1 MKGKTKTATDSEP
14 AGWFETTR
22 LEAWMRRHVD
32 GFEGPIEV
40 AKFPGGQSN
49 PTFRLTTP
57 RRQYV
62 LRRKPP
68 GKLLKGAHAVER
80 EYRIISAL
88 GPLDFPVPRT
98 WGLCEDD
105 EVVGTPF
112 FVMDMV
118 PGRIFWDPKF
128 PEVPRAERGAYYDS
142 MCATIARLHRIDY
155 EAAGLADYGR
165 PGNFVER
172 QIGIWS
178 RQYLQDEVAGRI
190 EAMDRLTE
198 WLPGHIP
205 DDGSPTRVVHGD
217 FRCDNLIFHPTEPR
231 VVAVLDWELSTLGH
245 PLADFTYHLMNYRLP
260 PSLPAGMAGADFAAL
275 GLPSEADY
283 TAAYCRHT
291 GRQDIPDLDFYLAFN
306 MFRLAAII
314 HGVKG
319 RLLRGNASSDR
330 AEQLVAYLGDLA
342 ESAWRQAQMAGA

>member
-1 MKGKTKTATDSEP
+1 MEQ
-14 AGWFETTR
+14 
-22 LEAWMRRHVD
+22 HVE

-40 AKFPGGQSN
+40 EKFPGGQSN
-49 PTFRLTTP
+49 PTFKLTSP
-57 RRQYV
+57 GRQYV

-80 EYRIISAL
+80 EYRIMTAL
-88 GPLDFPVPRT
+88 GPLGFPVPRT
-98 WGLCEDD
+98 YGLCEDS
-105 EVVGTPF
+105 EVLGTPF

-118 PGRIFWDPKF
+118 DGRIFWDPRL
-128 PEVPRAERGAYYDS
+128 PEVPTDERRACYES
-142 MCATIARLHRIDY
+142 MCETIARLHRIDY
-155 EAAGLADYGR
+155 EAAGLGDYGK

-178 RQYLQDEVAGRI
+178 RQYLQDEAAGRI
-190 EAMDRLTE
+190 AAMDRLVE
-198 WLPGHIP
+198 WLPRNIP
-205 DDGSPTRVVHGD
+205 DDDSPTSIVHGD

-245 PLADFTYHLMNYRLP
+245 PLADFTYHLMNYRIP

-275 GLPSEADY
+275 SLPGEADY

-291 GRQDIPDLDFYLAFN
+291 GRDDIPDLDFYLAFN

-319 RLLRGNASSDR
+319 RILRGNASSDR
-330 AEQLVAYLGDLA
+330 ADQLVSYLDTLA
-342 ESAWRQAQMAGA
+342 ETAWQQARKAGG

>member
-1 MKGKTKTATDSEP
+1 MEQ
-14 AGWFETTR
+14 
-22 LEAWMRRHVD
+22 HVE

-40 AKFPGGQSN
+40 EKFPGGQSN
-49 PTFRLTTP
+49 PTFKLTSP
-57 RRQYV
+57 GRQYV

-80 EYRIISAL
+80 EYRIMTAL
-88 GPLDFPVPRT
+88 GPLGFPVPRT
-98 WGLCEDD
+98 YGLCEDS
-105 EVVGTPF
+105 EVLGTPF

-118 PGRIFWDPKF
+118 DGRIFWDPRL
-128 PEVPRAERGAYYDS
+128 PEVPTDERRACYES
-142 MCATIARLHRIDY
+142 MCETIARLHRIDY
-155 EAAGLADYGR
+155 EAAGLGNYGK

-172 QIGIWS
+172 QITIWS
-178 RQYLQDEVAGRI
+178 RQYLQDEAAGRI
-190 EAMDRLTE
+190 AAMDRLVE
-198 WLPGHIP
+198 WLPRNIP
-205 DDGSPTRVVHGD
+205 DDDSPTSIVHGD

-245 PLADFTYHLMNYRLP
+245 PLADFTYHLMNYRIP

-275 GLPSEADY
+275 SLPGEADY

-291 GRQDIPDLDFYLAFN
+291 GRDDIPDLDFYLAFN

-319 RLLRGNASSDR
+319 RILRGNASSDR
-330 AEQLVAYLGDLA
+330 ADQLVSYLDTLA
-342 ESAWRQAQMAGA
+342 ETAWQQARKAGG